1 METKIMIRYGELSV
15 KGKNKKKFIHLL
27 AENIRQVLADL
38 SDIKVSEYFDF
49 MFVKVDKKDEEE
61 VLKRLQHVFGIQ
73 SYSPAYELERD
84 FEQLKQVAKEVVA
97 ERMAK
102 DPIQTFKVATSRSDH
117 HYEMDTNDIN
127 RELGAYLLEEFPNL
141 KVQVKNPDLTVRVKV
156 RFDDFVLSLDWIK
169 GIGGL
174 PVGSSSRGILML
186 SGGIDSPVAGYL
198 AMKRGVRPVAIH
210 FASPPY
216 TSPQALDKAKALA
229 GKLTKFG
236 SWITFVEVPFTE
248 IQEEIKEKVPSE
260 YLMTITRRMM
270 LRVADRLR
278 EKFHAH
284 CIINGESLGQVAS
297 QTPESMFAI
306 NAVTSTPVLRPVV
319 TMDKLEIIALA
330 EKIDTFELSIE
341 PYEDCC
347 TVFAPPSPSTRP
359 KIERCLVY
367 EERMD
372 VEGLV
377 ERAVENICYE
387 KIDHVL
393 PQKEEKTYQDLL

>member
-61 VLKRLQHVFGIQ
+61 VLRRLQHVFGIQ

-97 ERMAK
+97 ERMVK

-169 GIGGL
+169 AVSYTHLTL
-174 PVGSSSRGILML
+174 PTNR
-186 SGGIDSPVAGYL
+186 
-198 AMKRGVRPVAIH
+198 
-210 FASPPY
+210 
-216 TSPQALDKAKALA
+216 
-229 GKLTKFG
+229 
-236 SWITFVEVPFTE
+236 EV
-248 IQEEIKEKVPSE
+248 
-260 YLMTITRRMM
+260 
-270 LRVADRLR
+270 
-278 EKFHAH
+278 
-284 CIINGESLGQVAS
+284 
-297 QTPESMFAI
+297 
-306 NAVTSTPVLRPVV
+306 
-319 TMDKLEIIALA
+319 
-330 EKIDTFELSIE
+330 
-341 PYEDCC
+341 
-347 TVFAPPSPSTRP
+347 
-359 KIERCLVY
+359 
-367 EERMD
+367 
-372 VEGLV
+372 
-377 ERAVENICYE
+377 
-387 KIDHVL
+387 
-393 PQKEEKTYQDLL
+393 